1 MYVCELT
8 GRVENYL
15 LLSGLE
21 GAARSNDVTSAQ
33 HASKSPWLQPVRSQP
48 VLRVFKIDRLR
59 QYPSPFHLGRFR
71 RTLNR
76 ATDQV
81 RKDVKIGIAVFVARD
96 LGQLPAS
103 FLAIANDD
111 WIPGAGMQIRSLQVR
126 LTESLASV
134 TDPCVSCGRDTIYSD
149 KSASLN

>member
-59 QYPSPFHLGRFR
+59 QYSAPFHLGRFR
-71 RTLNR
+71 RTLNG
-76 ATDQV
+76 ASDEV
-81 RKDVKIGIAVFVARD
+81 RKVVKIGVAVFVARD

-103 FLAIANDD
+103 FLGIADDD
-111 WIPGAGMQIRSLQVR
+111 WFPSVGVQFGPLQLR
-126 LTESLASV
+126 LKESLDEAM
-134 TDPCVSCGRDTIYSD
+134 DRGLVSSRDSIHSD
-149 KSASLN
+149 KSAPLD